1 MKNTKVKELMT
12 ENPVIISKSNTLQE
26 AAEKMKTID
35 CGFLPVGT
43 IDRLEGIITDRDI
56 IIRAIAEGKD
66 PSKEMVK
73 NYMTVA
79 AYGCNEDDF
88 LEDAANKMREH
99 KVSRLVVRNHQ
110 GKVTGVL
117 SFGGILRKNAD
128 ADEVANV
135 VKHAIHTVA
144 A

>member
-1 MKNTKVKELMT
+1 MNNTQVKDLMT
-12 ENPVIISKSNTLQE
+12 EEPALISKNATLQE
-26 AAEKMKTID
+26 AAEMMDAVD

-43 IDRLEGIITDRDI
+43 ADKLEGIITDRDI
-56 IIRAIAEGKD
+56 IIRALAQGKT
-66 PSKEMVK
+66 PSEEIVK
-73 NYMTVA
+73 DYMTVA

-99 KVSRLVVRNHQ
+99 KISRHVVRNHE
-110 GKVTGVL
+110 GMVTGVL

-135 VKHAIHTVA
+135 VKHAIQKSVA
-144 A
+144 